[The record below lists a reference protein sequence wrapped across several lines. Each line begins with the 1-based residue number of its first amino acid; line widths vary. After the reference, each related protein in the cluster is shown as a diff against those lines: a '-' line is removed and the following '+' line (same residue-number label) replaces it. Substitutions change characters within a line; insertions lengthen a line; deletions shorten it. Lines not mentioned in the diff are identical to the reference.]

1 MSGSSPSRSPITRTL
16 TPSRCSVARSLR
28 MKRLSRPNRS
38 PISVAGRD
46 QFSEL
51 KEKIVRYRMP
61 SSLAAR
67 TTRRKASTPRRWP
80 SARGRPR
87 AAAQRPFPSM
97 MIATCKGPSV
107 RSGPSVAGAAAF
119 DIHQSL
125 DLDGED
131 FLFLGRKQLIYLR
144 NRPVGRLLH
153 IIGQPFLVVL
163 GNLAVF
169 LKFLDGIEA
178 VAADMPDCDLG
189 RFGVFM
195 RHLHQFLAAFF
206 IEFRDS
212 QAKHLPFRGG
222 TQAEVGVDD
231 RLLHR
236 LDHRL
241 VPYLHGK
248 QARLRHADGGE
259 LVKRHMRAVGVD
271 LHRLQHRGR
280 SAAGSQ
286 TAQFM
291 LERLGGTLHA
301 ALQFVDVEIT
311 RGHNALPPQNSW
323 SGPAHRRFACQPA
336 TMVPWPVPLRIA
348 PIEPGSAIENTM
360 IGSDVSRA
368 SANAVT
374 SMTL

>member
-107 RSGPSVAGAAAF
+107 RSGPSVAGAAF

-125 DLDGED
+125 DLATPDLNGED
-131 FLFLGRKQLIYLR
+131 FLFLGREQLIDLR
-144 NRPVGRLLH
+144 NRPVGCLLH
-153 IIGQPFLVVL
+153 IIGQPFLIVL
-163 GNLAVF
+163 GNLVVF

-178 VAADMPDCDLG
+178 IAADVPDRDFRCL
-189 RFGVFM
+189 GVFM
-195 RHLHQFLAAFF
+195 RHLHQFLAALFV
-206 IEFRDS
+206 ELRNS

-222 TQAEVGVDD
+222 TQAEIGIDD
-231 RLLHR
+231 RFLHC
-236 LDHRL
+236 LDHL
-241 VPYLHGK
+241 LSPYLHRE
-248 QARLRHADGGE
+248 QARLRH
-259 LVKRHMRAVGVD
+259 
-271 LHRLQHRGR
+271 
-280 SAAGSQ
+280 
-286 TAQFM
+286 T
-291 LERLGGTLHA
+291 
-301 ALQFVDVEIT
+301 
-311 RGHNALPPQNSW
+311 
-323 SGPAHRRFACQPA
+323 
-336 TMVPWPVPLRIA
+336 
-348 PIEPGSAIENTM
+348 
-360 IGSDVSRA
+360 
-368 SANAVT
+368 
-374 SMTL
+374 